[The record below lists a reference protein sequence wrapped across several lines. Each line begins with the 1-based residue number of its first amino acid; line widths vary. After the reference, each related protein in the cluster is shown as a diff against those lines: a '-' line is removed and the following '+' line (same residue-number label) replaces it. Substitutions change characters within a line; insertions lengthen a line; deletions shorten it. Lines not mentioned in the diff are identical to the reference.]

1 MKRIGSRLLCILLL
15 LSLLLPLTACGK
27 PETQLEKTA
36 CYLQAQVAEPGAG
49 SIGGDWLIFGL
60 ARSGVKV
67 SQKYFDTYYKNVEAA
82 VREKNGILSERKYTE
97 YSRLVLALTAIGR
110 DPRDVG
116 GYDLLVPLADLERVA
131 MQGVNGSIY
140 ALLALDSA
148 GYEIPQNPDAAVQAT
163 REGYVDEILSRQN
176 PDGGWGL
183 AGGGSDVDLTAMALQ
198 ALAKYRDNSTVSAAV
213 DAGLDWLVW
222 QQEPDGTF
230 VSWGTVSSE
239 SVCQVL
245 VALTELGISLE
256 DERFYKNHATLE
268 DVLLRFQ
275 QENGGFSHTLDGGSD
290 LTATTQALY
299 ALAAVQRQRDGKT
312 TLYDMTDT
320 AQ

>member
-1 MKRIGSRLLCILLL
+1 MKRIASRMLCILLL
-15 LSLLLPLTACGK
+15 LSLLLSLTACGK

-36 CYLQAQVAEPGAG
+36 GYLQAQVAEPGAA

-60 ARSGVKV
+60 ARSDIKV

-148 GYEIPQNPDAAVQAT
+148 GYAIPQNPDAAVQAT

-268 DVLLRFQ
+268 DVLLRFR
-275 QENGGFSHTLDGGSD
+275 QENGSFSHTLDGGSD

-299 ALAAVQRQRDGKT
+299 ALAAAQRQRDGKT

>member
-1 MKRIGSRLLCILLL
+1 M
-15 LSLLLPLTACGK
+15 
-27 PETQLEKTA
+27 
-36 CYLQAQVAEPGAG
+36 
-49 SIGGDWLIFGL
+49 
-60 ARSGVKV
+60 
-67 SQKYFDTYYKNVEAA
+67 
-82 VREKNGILSERKYTE
+82 
-97 YSRLVLALTAIGR
+97 
-110 DPRDVG
+110 
-116 GYDLLVPLADLERVA
+116 
-131 MQGVNGSIY
+131 
-140 ALLALDSA
+140 
-148 GYEIPQNPDAAVQAT
+148 
-163 REGYVDEILSRQN
+163 DEILSRQN

-268 DVLLRFQ
+268 DVLLRFR
-275 QENGGFSHTLDGGSD
+275 QENGSFSHTLDGGSD

-299 ALAAVQRQRDGKT
+299 ALAAAQRQRDGKT

>member
-1 MKRIGSRLLCILLL
+1 MMK
-15 LSLLLPLTACGK
+15 SLLAANRS
-27 PETQLEKTA
+27 EKDSFRIPHSVQQSIPIRRIYTDGIW
-36 CYLQAQVAEPGAG
+36 QVG
-49 SIGGDWLIFGL
+49 
-60 ARSGVKV
+60 
-67 SQKYFDTYYKNVEAA
+67 
-82 VREKNGILSERKYTE
+82 
-97 YSRLVLALTAIGR
+97 
-110 DPRDVG
+110 
-116 GYDLLVPLADLERVA
+116 
-131 MQGVNGSIY
+131 
-140 ALLALDSA
+140 
-148 GYEIPQNPDAAVQAT
+148 
-163 REGYVDEILSRQN
+163 
-176 PDGGWGL
+176 
-183 AGGGSDVDLTAMALQ
+183 Q

-268 DVLLRFQ
+268 DVLLRFH
-275 QENGGFSHTLDGGSD
+275 QENGSFSHTLDGGSD

-299 ALAAVQRQRDGKT
+299 ALAAAQRQRDVKT